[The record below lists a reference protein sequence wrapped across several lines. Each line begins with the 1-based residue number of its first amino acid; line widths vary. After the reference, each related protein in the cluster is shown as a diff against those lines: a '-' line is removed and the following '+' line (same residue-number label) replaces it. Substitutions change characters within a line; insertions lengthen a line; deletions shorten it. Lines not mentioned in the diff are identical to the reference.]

1 MSEVVASPTEA
12 PASRPAPAPAPPAVS
27 ATRLVVTLGAAGA
40 VAGLLLVFAF
50 GWTLPSIEANR
61 ARALHLAITEV
72 LKGPE
77 RYDTLYVVNGALT
90 RNPPD
95 GADARKAEQV
105 YLGYAKDGQ
114 RIGFAVVAAD
124 AGFQDVIR
132 LIFGFD
138 PRTGQV
144 LGIKVLESKETPGLG
159 DKIEKDQAFVG
170 QFAGARPPLVGVKRG
185 KRSGPADV
193 EMITGATISS
203 RATVRIIN
211 GAVERWRPLMEAYG
225 EGGKG

>member
-1 MSEVVASPTEA
+1 VSEVVASPTEA

-61 ARALHLAITEV
+61 ARARHLAITEV

-90 RNPPD
+90 RNLPD
-95 GADARKAEQV
+95 GADARKLEQV

-114 RIGFAVVAAD
+114 RIGFAVVAAA
-124 AGFQDVIR
+124 AGFQDMIQ

-159 DKIEKDQAFVG
+159 DKIEKDAAFVG
-170 QFAGARPPLVGVKRG
+170 QFAGARPPLQGVKRG

-211 GAVERWRPLMEAYG
+211 GAVERWRPLMEAY
-225 EGGKG
+225 EGAKG